1 MMFYTQVNEHHYAV
15 QCYSGENMEVILK
28 RSVEGLG
35 SPGDVINVADGYARN
50 YLLPMELAVH
60 ATERNQR
67 HLEHQKRVIDQQ
79 ETRDREL
86 AQELAAQI
94 AEVTCHLTRRAGEND
109 RLFGSVT
116 PTDIVES
123 LRLAAN
129 IDLDRRVIELREP
142 IRELGAFTVTLKL
155 HADVTT
161 ELRVVVEREE
171 SVQPS

>member
-1 MMFYTQVNEHHYAV
+1 
-15 QCYSGENMEVILK
+15 MEIILK

-35 SPGDVINVADGYARN
+35 SPGDVIKVADGYARN
-50 YLLPMELAVH
+50 YLLPMQLAVH

-67 HLEHQKRVIDQQ
+67 HLDHQKRVIEQQ
-79 ETRDREL
+79 ETKDREI

-94 AEVTCHLTRRAGEND
+94 IDVTCHLTRRAGEND

-123 LRLAAN
+123 LRGAAN
-129 IDLDRRVIELREP
+129 IELDRRVIELTEP
-142 IRELGAFTVTLKL
+142 IRELGAFTVAVKL
-155 HADVTT
+155 HPDVVT

-171 SVQPS
+171 